1 MKKNVYQ
8 VVTKAQLRALATTV
22 RHDILDR
29 LIALGPLSV
38 RQLAEALGR
47 RPTAIY
53 QHLKKLE
60 KLGLVRGK
68 RSSGREPGRPAMV
81 YEPAGSMIRL
91 TDAAKQ
97 NENRKALAKIVRVA
111 SMQAARDFEAA
122 FSNPLRKV
130 TGTSRN
136 HTFFRALS
144 TPSPARLARINAL
157 LQELEDLTWSPDPSP
172 GPLISV
178 AWFVAPLRPPQKA

>member
-1 MKKNVYQ
+1 MQKKVYQ
-8 VVTKAQLRALATTV
+8 VVTRAQLRALATTV

-81 YEPAGSMIRL
+81 YEPAGSVIRL

-97 NENRKALAKIVRVA
+97 NKNRKALAKIVRVA
-111 SMQAARDFEAA
+111 SMQAARDFDAA

-136 HTFFRALS
+136 HTFFRAIS
-144 TPSPARLARINAL
+144 APSPTRLARMNAL
-157 LQELEDLTWSPDPSP
+157 LQELEDLTWSPDPNP

-178 AWFVAPLRPPQKA
+178 AWFVAPLRPPGKS